1 MPVRNDFLCETCGHY
16 GEYWATRATAPS
28 HCGQTM
34 VWAPSRSAAVDAK
47 ESFHETFVESGGRR
61 FKVDSL
67 HAMRKIERETEQ
79 LSRNGEGQPLVWR
92 DYSQTRSNFDQ
103 HTLAKNPLRSMDTQ
117 EGFRGGVTDLPVGGD
132 VKRGPEVVKRHGEA

>member
-1 MPVRNDFLCETCGHY
+1 MPYNDFRCATCGY
-16 GEYWATRATAPS
+16 WAEYWATRATAPS

-34 VWAPSRSAAVDAK
+34 EWFPSRAPGVDAK
-47 ESFHETFVESGGRR
+47 ESFEETVVTSGNRS

-79 LSRNGEGQPLVWR
+79 LARNGEGQPLVWR

-103 HTLAKNPLRSMDTQ
+103 HTLAKNPLRSMDSQ
-117 EGFRGGVTDLPVGGD
+117 DGFRGGVSDLPKGGD
-132 VKRGPEVVKRHGEA
+132 VKRGSDVIKRHGEA